1 MSNFLIH
8 DHAVAAIRYLH
19 PAALHGKDFLV
30 LMGINEADGSPAS
43 DAWIERWDIDAP
55 IPTLQQLRDAYAA
68 WQAEENAHPRLV
80 EKTLKKARAL
90 RPPIMSILDGMQ
102 ASALVNAT
110 LITVNQQQVALASV
124 IEGCKQA
131 LKDLPTTVDL
141 SQCTTQQQME
151 LAVLQA
157 YQAIVVAAPPE
168 IKSAFDSLK
177 P

>member
-1 MSNFLIH
+1 MNSFFTH
-8 DHAVAAIRYLH
+8 DQMAQAVQRLYPGAV
-19 PAALHGKDFLV
+19 HGPDFLV
-30 LMGINEADGSPAS
+30 LMGISEADGSPAS
-43 DAWIERWDIDAP
+43 DAWIERWDINAP
-55 IPTLQQLRDAYAA
+55 MPTMQQLRDAYDA
-68 WQAEENAHPRLV
+68 WLAIENSHPRLV

-102 ASALVNAT
+102 SSAINNGT
-110 LITVNQQQVALASV
+110 TITVNQQAVPLSDV
-124 IEGCKQA
+124 IEQCKQA

-151 LAVLQA
+151 LVVLQA
-157 YQAIVVAAPPE
+157 YHAIVAAAPPE

>member
-1 MSNFLIH
+1 MDQPFTHDQMAAAVRHLYPGASHGNDFLI
-8 DHAVAAIRYLH
+8 
-19 PAALHGKDFLV
+19 
-30 LMGINEADGSPAS
+30 LMGIKEDGGPAS
-43 DAWIERWDIDAP
+43 DAWIERWDINAP
-55 IPTLQQLRDAYAA
+55 IPTMQQLRDAYAT

-102 ASALVNAT
+102 ASAINNGT
-110 LITVNQQQVALASV
+110 TIMVNQQTVALSGV

-131 LKDLPTTVDL
+131 LKDLPNTVDL

-151 LAVLQA
+151 AVVLLA
-157 YQAIVVAAPPE
+157 YKAIVDAAPPE

>member
-1 MSNFLIH
+1 MNNFFTHDQMAQAVQRLHPGAIHGHHFLI
-8 DHAVAAIRYLH
+8 
-19 PAALHGKDFLV
+19 
-30 LMGINEADGSPAS
+30 LMGINEAAGSPSS
-43 DAWIERWDIDAP
+43 DAWIERWSIDAP
-55 IPTLQQLRDAYAA
+55 IPTMQQLRDAYDA
-68 WQAEENAHPRLV
+68 WLAEENAHARLV

-102 ASALVNAT
+102 ASALVNGT
-110 LITVNQQQVALASV
+110 LITVNQQQVPLASV

-151 LAVLQA
+151 QVVLQA
-157 YQAIVVAAPPE
+157 YLAIVVAAPPE